1 MNSKFTKISRCVILS
16 ALAFSIIAM
25 PYGTGNPTFAQG
37 QTQQQQ
43 SQPAPIVA
51 QNTSE
56 PMQDQS
62 QGNDTNQTLNMEI
75 KRAGS
80 QPSTVG
86 PAEYFTGSV
95 RIDPV
100 FEAKDPSRLVVAT
113 VTFEPGAHT
122 AWHIHPLGQ
131 ILIVTAGCGLIQTGD
146 DPVEEI
152 CPGDVIWTQPGER
165 HWHGA
170 SPTTGMTHIAIQE
183 HLNGTAANWMEK
195 VSDEQY
201 PGRMVK

>member
-1 MNSKFTKISRCVILS
+1 MNSKLAILSRCAILS
-16 ALAFSIIAM
+16 ALAFGTIAM
-25 PYGTGNPTFAQG
+25 PYGTGNPTFAQE
-37 QTQQQQ
+37 QVQQQQ
-43 SQPAPIVA
+43 GQPVPIVA

-56 PMQDQS
+56 PMQDPS
-62 QGNDTNQTLNMEI
+62 QGNETDQTLNMEI

-86 PAEYFTGSV
+86 SAEYFTGSV

-131 ILIVTAGCGLIQTGD
+131 ILIVTAGWAL
-146 DPVEEI
+146 
-152 CPGDVIWTQPGER
+152 
-165 HWHGA
+165 
-170 SPTTGMTHIAIQE
+170 
-183 HLNGTAANWMEK
+183 
-195 VSDEQY
+195 
-201 PGRMVK
+201 

>member
-1 MNSKFTKISRCVILS
+1 MKKNINTIIIISLS
-16 ALAFSIIAM
+16 FIVTISLIFANAYAL
-25 PYGTGNPTFAQG
+25 
-37 QTQQQQ
+37 QQQQ
-43 SQPAPIVA
+43 DQAAPFIA

-56 PMQDQS
+56 PMQDPT
-62 QGNDTNQTLNMEI
+62 QGNETHQTLNMEI

-100 FEAKDPSRLVVAT
+100 FEAKDPSKLVVAT

-146 DPVEEI
+146 GPVEEI
-152 CPGDVIWTQPGER
+152 CSGDVIWTQPGER

-170 SPTTGMTHIAIQE
+170 SPTTGITHIAIQE

-201 PGRMVK
+201 QQGSNQDNK

>member
-16 ALAFSIIAM
+16 VLAFSIIAM
-25 PYGTGNPTFAQG
+25 PYGTGNPTFAQE
-37 QTQQQQ
+37 QVQQQQ
-43 SQPAPIVA
+43 GHPAPIAA

-56 PMQDQS
+56 PMQDPS
-62 QGNDTNQTLNMEI
+62 QGNDTNQTLNLEI

-152 CPGDVIWTQPGER
+152 CPGDVIWT
-165 HWHGA
+165 
-170 SPTTGMTHIAIQE
+170 
-183 HLNGTAANWMEK
+183 
-195 VSDEQY
+195 
-201 PGRMVK
+201 